1 MYSGRIVF
9 SQLMDFLP
17 KHEFNKCVRR
27 YQGNYRIRRFSCFN
41 QFLCMAFAQLTYR
54 ESLRDIETCL
64 RALQPKLYHAGIQNK
79 IARSTLAEAN
89 EHRDWRIYADF
100 AQVLIQRARHLYAKD
115 DFGVVL
121 DQAAYVLDSTTIDL
135 CLSLFPWAHFRKH
148 KGAIKMHTLMD
159 LHGNIP
165 CFIRITEGNVHDVN
179 LLDQLFLEPGSFYIF
194 DRGYIDFARLYMFT
208 QNVAFFIIRA
218 KRNLDCTRR
227 TYRSVDKST
236 GLRSDQT
243 ILLKGPQTSQDY
255 PDPLRR
261 ISYFDAET
269 SKRFVFLTNNFML
282 NAITIPQLYKCRWQV
297 ELFFKWIKQHL
308 RIKSFYGTSENA
320 VKTQIWIAVSI
331 YVLVAIIKK
340 ELKLDR
346 SLNDILQILSIT
358 LFEKSPIYQV
368 LSGICAYIENLNFC
382 NQLSLFDS

>member
-17 KHEFNKCVRR
+17 KHEFDKCMRR

-79 IARSTLAEAN
+79 VARSTLAEAN

-121 DQAAYVLDSTTIDL
+121 NQAAYVFDSTTIDL
-135 CLSLFPWAHFRKH
+135 CLSLFPWAHFRKR

-179 LLDQLFLEPGSFYIF
+179 LLDQLILEPGSFYIF
-194 DRGYIDFARLYMFT
+194 DRGYIDFARLYIFT

-255 PDPLRR
+255 PDLLRR

-282 NAITIPQLYKCRWQV
+282 NALTIPQLYKCRWQV

-358 LFEKSPIYQV
+358 LFEKSPIYKV
-368 LSGICAYIENLNFC
+368 LSGFCAHNEQLNFC
-382 NQLSLFDS
+382 NQLSLFNS

>member
-79 IARSTLAEAN
+79 VARSTLAEAN

-121 DQAAYVLDSTTIDL
+121 NQAAYVFDSTTIDL

-159 LHGNIP
+159 LHGHIP

-179 LLDQLFLEPGSFYIF
+179 LLDQLILEPGSFYIF
-194 DRGYIDFARLYMFT
+194 DRGYIDFARLSIFT
-208 QNVAFFIIRA
+208 QNAAFFIIRA

-282 NAITIPQLYKCRWQV
+282 NALTIPQLYKCRWQV

-358 LFEKSPIYQV
+358 LFEKSPIYKV
-368 LSGICAYIENLNFC
+368 LSGFCAHNEQLNFC